1 MISHYRISEGKKKY
15 DTYVTLL
22 FVFLIPYDQSLETR
36 NLIWNVAQ
44 ILLFFY
50 WWLFILNNGVKNSL
64 SKKLGK
70 RWKFIKLKLIIWK
83 VLRWLSVLRVIM
95 LRLLYSQSHQ
105 SVFFHDLSPVFN
117 QTCATDFNRGP
128 GLPEFTTGFFGGV
141 RVSQYIEFCALLCQ
155 PLLILSSFYF
165 GY

>member
-50 WWLFILNNGVKNSL
+50 W
-64 SKKLGK
+64 
-70 RWKFIKLKLIIWK
+70 
-83 VLRWLSVLRVIM
+83 
-95 LRLLYSQSHQ
+95 
-105 SVFFHDLSPVFN
+105 
-117 QTCATDFNRGP
+117 
-128 GLPEFTTGFFGGV
+128 
-141 RVSQYIEFCALLCQ
+141 
-155 PLLILSSFYF
+155 
-165 GY
+165 